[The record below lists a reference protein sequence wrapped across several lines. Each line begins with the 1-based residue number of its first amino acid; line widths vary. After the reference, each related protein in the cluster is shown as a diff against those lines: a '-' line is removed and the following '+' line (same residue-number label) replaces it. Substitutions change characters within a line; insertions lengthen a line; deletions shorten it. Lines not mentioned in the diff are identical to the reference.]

1 MISTKASME
10 QAHASLRHLDR
21 RANRQKN
28 RQKKSSHLLA
38 RLCGLDMFHAFSVGI
53 TSGHYRSDLHPD
65 KQGLCNSNAVNKN
78 SVA

>member
-1 MISTKASME
+1 MHHSGILTDV
-10 QAHASLRHLDR
+10 RIDR
-21 RANRQKN
+21 R
-28 RQKKSSHLLA
+28 SETGVLA
-38 RLCGLDMFHAFSVGI
+38 RLCGLDMFHAFSAGI